1 MSKTFKLSGIFLI
14 SVINLQ
20 IFRIIFNFIQ
30 LPDNIA
36 GWMFSFLFQGLN
48 MGLIPYLLYRFWV
61 AKDNKSFLKDFKLS
75 QKINPYSY
83 LLAIGIGF
91 LVLFI
96 NIGASSVWYLIL
108 KMLGYT
114 YPSSV
119 GTIYSSPEVLIFELL
134 ATAVMPAIFE
144 ELVDRGLL
152 LSILDREKNDKKVVL
167 IVGIFFG
174 FLHQNIAQLGPTAF
188 GGIVMAYMAVKCRNI
203 VPGMI
208 VHFINNAMLTV
219 LSYSMQK
226 GNALGKLYE
235 GFYGLISSHFLLVM
249 AIWAGAIWLLVAA
262 LRLFERLNRKH
273 REQSDPLYVPPVAPQ
288 RPAAVTQPTAAFNED
303 YFFKIYGSP
312 RAAQDAATA
321 IIPPAPVQATIA
333 SAKDNI
339 KKWEYGLLYCAFFS
353 SLIATVFSFIWGLL
367 R

>member
-134 ATAVMPAIFE
+134 ATAVMPAIF
-144 ELVDRGLL
+144 
-152 LSILDREKNDKKVVL
+152 
-167 IVGIFFG
+167 
-174 FLHQNIAQLGPTAF
+174 
-188 GGIVMAYMAVKCRNI
+188 
-203 VPGMI
+203 
-208 VHFINNAMLTV
+208 
-219 LSYSMQK
+219 
-226 GNALGKLYE
+226 
-235 GFYGLISSHFLLVM
+235 
-249 AIWAGAIWLLVAA
+249 
-262 LRLFERLNRKH
+262 
-273 REQSDPLYVPPVAPQ
+273 
-288 RPAAVTQPTAAFNED
+288 
-303 YFFKIYGSP
+303 
-312 RAAQDAATA
+312 
-321 IIPPAPVQATIA
+321 
-333 SAKDNI
+333 
-339 KKWEYGLLYCAFFS
+339 
-353 SLIATVFSFIWGLL
+353 
-367 R
+367 